1 MMMFQLSRR
10 AARTLKLQRTAYQP
24 VWAERLRHRRLG
36 AVYDLGLWRVT
47 TTPGELRRLGQRYEN
62 DLAAELSAFAQY
74 LPDSPPTVMDIG
86 CGLGAIDLLLSRHYQ
101 HQASFVLVDRNEFT
115 SRPYYGFRRVA
126 AAYNSLEDTLTF
138 LRTNGMDTTKVTT
151 VNVACDP
158 FPQKVHAD
166 VVLSLLSWGHH
177 YPIST
182 YLDDVTEMLSLG
194 GVLVVDV
201 RKGTDGMA
209 LLSERF
215 ELELV
220 TEDSRSYRVVGK
232 RGNDPSTIVLRS
244 STPE

>member
-1 MMMFQLSRR
+1 MFHLSRR
-10 AARTLKLQRTAYQP
+10 AARTLMLQRTAYQP
-24 VWAERLRHRRLG
+24 VWAKRLRNRHFDAL
-36 AVYDLGLWRVT
+36 YDFGLWRVT

-62 DLAAELSAFAQY
+62 DLAAELSAFVQY
-74 LPDSPPTVMDIG
+74 LPDSPPTVIDIG

-101 HQASFVLVDRNEFT
+101 HQATFVLVDRDEFT

-126 AAYNSLEDTLTF
+126 AAYNSLEDTLAF
-138 LRTNGMDTTKVTT
+138 LRTNGMDTAKVTT

-158 FPQKVHAD
+158 FPQQTQAD
-166 VVLSLLSWGHH
+166 VVVSLLSWGHH

-182 YLDDVTEMLSLG
+182 YLDDVTDVLSMG

-232 RGNDPSTIVLRS
+232 RGS
-244 STPE
+244 E